1 MYHMKRNLTFL
12 ATLIVIALLS
22 SFAFSASAA
31 ENPYG
36 TFIGPD
42 AILFHDNDTGNIS
55 IWMPYDEEQWQV
67 AISQTSDELDA
78 VTTEG
83 ASNQLIASY
92 GSVDL
97 YKLATGEYQV
107 NNGPDAEGK
116 VHVVVFDENF
126 NETSHYT
133 YSVYSVTDSE

>member
-1 MYHMKRNLTFL
+1 MKRILLAL
-12 ATLIVIALLS
+12 ATLLFVALS
-22 SFAFSASAA
+22 SLAAMSAGAA

-36 TFIGPD
+36 TYIGPD

-55 IWMPYDEEQWQV
+55 IWIPYDEEEWQV
-67 AISQTSDELDA
+67 AIAQTDDELDDSD
-78 VTTEG
+78 TG
-83 ASNQLIASY
+83 LIASH
-92 GSVDL
+92 GNIDL

-126 NETSHYT
+126 NEISHYT
-133 YSVYSVTDSE
+133 YSVFPVTDSE

>member
-1 MYHMKRNLTFL
+1 MKRILTSL
-12 ATLIVIALLS
+12 ATLMLLAILS
-22 SFAFSASAA
+22 SAAALAASAA

-36 TFIGPD
+36 TYIGSD

-55 IWMPYDEEQWQV
+55 IWMPYDDEEWMV
-67 AISQTSDELDA
+67 AIAQTADELDA
-78 VTTEG
+78 VTTDGE
-83 ASNQLIASY
+83 SNQLIASY
-92 GSVDL
+92 GDIDL

-133 YSVYSVTDSE
+133 YSVYPVTDSE